1 MDCLEIIDESQRVMT
16 DSAEVK
22 TSTDVTSNIFTLIKS
37 VCNTTKSQSAEL
49 TAIEKRVLTKGFSL

>member
-1 MDCLEIIDESQRVMT
+1 MLDT
-16 DSAEVK
+16 GEVK

-37 VCNTTKSQSAEL
+37 VCNMTKSMSAEL